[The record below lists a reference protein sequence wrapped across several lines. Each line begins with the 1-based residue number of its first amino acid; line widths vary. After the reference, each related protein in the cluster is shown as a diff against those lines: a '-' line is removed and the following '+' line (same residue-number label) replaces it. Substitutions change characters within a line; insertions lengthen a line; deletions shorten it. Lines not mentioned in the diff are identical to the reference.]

1 MGALYHHLTITDRF
15 QIEAWTR
22 AKVEV
27 SEMAELLGVHIS
39 TIYRELKR
47 GEYEHLNTDYTTEMR
62 YSADL
67 AEMKYRANLK
77 EKGAGLK
84 IGNDIAFANYI
95 EQKIIKERYSPDAV
109 LGEIKVKGMEF
120 KTKISRSTLY
130 SYIDKGIFLELSN
143 RHLPV
148 KKDKKDRKRQERP
161 KRAPKGVSIEKRPA
175 EVAERS
181 TFGHLEMDCVEG
193 AKGTK
198 KTLLVL
204 TERMTRCEII
214 RLMPDKT
221 MKSVTAALNDIE
233 KMYGVEMFGKVF
245 KTITVDNGS
254 EFSDS
259 AGIEKSVNGGRRTM
273 VFYCHP
279 YSSYERGSN
288 ENTNKLVR
296 RHYPKGCSFEKVS
309 VYDIA
314 ALERWINNYPR
325 GIFGF
330 HCAAEQFEACIKAI

>member
-1 MGALYHHLTITDRF
+1 MGTLYNHLTITDRF
-15 QIEAWTR
+15 QIEAWKK
-22 AKVEV
+22 AKVKEA
-27 SEMAELLGVHIS
+27 EMAQLLDVHIS

-47 GEYEHLNTDYTTEMR
+47 GEYTRLNSDYTTEIS

-84 IGNDIAFANYI
+84 IGNDLAFANYI
-95 EQKIIKERYSPDAV
+95 EHKIIKEKYSPDAV
-109 LGEIKVKGMEF
+109 LGEIQVKGMNF

-130 SYIDKGIFLELSN
+130 SYIDKGIFFELSN
-143 RHLPV
+143 KHLPV
-148 KKDKKDRKRQERP
+148 KKNKKEKKSREKP
-161 KRAPKGVSIEKRPA
+161 KRAPAGKSIEKRP
-175 EVAERS
+175 EEITERS
-181 TFGHLEMDCVEG
+181 SFGHWEMDCVEG

-204 TERMTRCEII
+204 TERLTRCEII
-214 RLMPDKT
+214 RIMPDKT
-221 MKSVTAALNDIE
+221 MASVIEALDGIE
-233 KMYGVEMFGKVF
+233 RMYGSEMFKKIF

-254 EFSDS
+254 EFSDYS
-259 AGIEKSVNGGRRTM
+259 GIERSISGGARTSVY
-273 VFYCHP
+273 YCHP

-288 ENTNKLVR
+288 ENANKLIR

-309 VYDIA
+309 ASDIA
-314 ALERWINNYPR
+314 ELENWINHYPR

-330 HCAAEQFEACIKAI
+330 HCSAEHFEACLKAI